1 MLAKKSPLILKN
13 FLLLRQ
19 TFQFIQPEEEV
30 AISEIT
36 DKYTIDIDFAIN
48 KPDDFYQCFL
58 KIEINQADTPLPGY
72 QIFIEGVGIFA
83 IDNAFE
89 LSEEERGNLIQYSS
103 ISICINSLR
112 SIISNI
118 TSFAPFGK
126 YILPSIDVN
135 ELLKDKVAMQKQK
148 KSANNKT
155 ERQISSS
162 PTVAKPKHKARH

>member
-36 DKYTIDIDFAIN
+36 DKYAIDIDFAIN

-58 KIEINQADTPLPGY
+58 KIEINQADTALPGY

-83 IDNAFE
+83 IDNSFQ

-135 ELLKDKVAMQKQK
+135 ELLKDKVAVQKQK
-148 KSANNKT
+148 KLADKKA
-155 ERQISSS
+155 EKQISPS
-162 PTVAKPKHKARH
+162 PTVAKPAHKAKH

>member
-30 AISEIT
+30 VISDVT
-36 DKYTIDIDFAIN
+36 DKYGIDIDFAIN

-83 IDNAFE
+83 IDNSFE
-89 LSEEERGNLIQYSS
+89 LSEEEKGNLIQYSS

-135 ELLKDKVAMQKQK
+135 ELLKDKVALQKQQ
-148 KSANNKT
+148 KSAAK
-155 ERQISSS
+155 QAKKKIAS
-162 PTVAKPKHKARH
+162 PPSVAKPIHKAKH